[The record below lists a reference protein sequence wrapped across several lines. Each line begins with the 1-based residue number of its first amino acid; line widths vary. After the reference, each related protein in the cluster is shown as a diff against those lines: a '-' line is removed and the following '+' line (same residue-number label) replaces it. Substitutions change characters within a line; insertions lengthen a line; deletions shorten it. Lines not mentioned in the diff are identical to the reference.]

1 MSKIIFLDIDGVLN
15 SSFWNDEHQK
25 EISDGTLIDKEK
37 IMLLAKLVS
46 RTNAKIILHD
56 TLVEELQRLSLIH
69 IS

>member
-15 SSFWNDEHQK
+15 SIFWNDEHQK

-46 RTNAKIILHD
+46 RTNAKIILH
-56 TLVEELQRLSLIH
+56 SG
-69 IS
+69 